1 MDIDIDIEYTVI
13 FLYVML
19 TLMTKS
25 EFRNARAVAEKTRMK
40 GLLNFKRH
48 FTEHWTL
55 NTEFIETHWQQNAEL
70 MNKVHRNKQKNCS
83 RLDTIQ
89 DCDGRPD
96 IRQTNGHRLDTFRRR
111 VQYSYC

>member
-48 FTEHWTL
+48 FTEH
-55 NTEFIETHWQQNAEL
+55 
-70 MNKVHRNKQKNCS
+70 
-83 RLDTIQ
+83 
-89 DCDGRPD
+89 
-96 IRQTNGHRLDTFRRR
+96 
-111 VQYSYC
+111 